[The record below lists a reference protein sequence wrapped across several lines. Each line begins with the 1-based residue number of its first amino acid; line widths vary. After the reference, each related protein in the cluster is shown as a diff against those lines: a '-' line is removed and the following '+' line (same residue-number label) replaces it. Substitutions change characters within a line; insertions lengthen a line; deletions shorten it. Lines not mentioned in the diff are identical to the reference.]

1 MPFSITDEVY
11 ILLYSCLTG
20 AIIMLFYDI
29 LSVTEKEKNCPI
41 LIVNICDG
49 IFIIVAC
56 AVMAFMTFFVCRG
69 IIRSFEFFGVCVGAV
84 LYKLFLSRFV
94 KLAICHAIR
103 FVSAFFKFFF
113 KILLTPIKFMYKIIS
128 RCILAVFC
136 PIIRM
141 LKKLFSY
148 LFHKARTSFKIN
160 RKAIKKM

>member
-20 AIIMLFYDI
+20 IIIMLFYDI

-69 IIRSFEFFGVCVGAV
+69 IIRGFEFFGAFIGAV
-84 LYKLFLSRFV
+84 LYKLLLSKFV
-94 KLAICHAIR
+94 KLFMSHAIR
-103 FVSAFFKFFF
+103 FILAFFKIFF
-113 KILLTPIKFMYKIIS
+113 KILLTPIKFMYKIVN

-141 LKKLFSY
+141 LKKLFSH
-148 LFHKARTSFKIN
+148 LFYKIRTSFKTN